1 MLGWRSGTSISASS
15 FWNFVGDKLD
25 VVDAGLAT
33 PLMAATFTFFRS
45 FTSPSG
51 QRWQYPHSLP
61 RMQPWGFQYQAQG
74 LHSTPC
80 RREPGVSAPL
90 RGESSDASEAL
101 SLSSTSFPTF
111 LLKARDVTGSFGG
124 SLPSAPD
131 TPDELGLS
139 SSPPSTRLAQLLS
152 ISIFFEQV
160 PVSRANEAT
169 TNQSTQTLKQKQ
181 TSWLHGFMASCS
193 QIICHKPNRDSMTIR
208 KIPQAHDPWQE
219 AGLDWAQSASA
230 SGMVNT
236 SAMMGKRKHPTIWI
250 PGWLNHLNPSTSADA
265 KWVRVF
271 YLFNSVFLA
280 MPFSKSHSILDLFF
294 VSPNLRERQ
303 ALYIIPL
310 CMRSFHP
317 PAQGVFFNYAKGVWM
332 LGWTW
337 TVSLWFS
344 QGAGVSPTKAG
355 K

>member
-33 PLMAATFTFFRS
+33 PLMAATFAFFRS

-160 PVSRANEAT
+160 PVSRAKEAT
-169 TNQSTQTLKQKQ
+169 TNQNQKQ
-181 TSWLHGFMASCS
+181 TSWLHALSLSLSRSFGN
-193 QIICHKPNRDSMTIR
+193 II
-208 KIPQAHDPWQE
+208 AE
-219 AGLDWAQSASA
+219 LWAQNRVESWPPLTLAFLSSICFDIGDGQHLCRQIVKGA
-230 SGMVNT
+230 CLVTWFGGLLCVWFVCLHL
-236 SAMMGKRKHPTIWI
+236 KHLLKTCLPL
-250 PGWLNHLNPSTSADA
+250 P
-265 KWVRVF
+265 
-271 YLFNSVFLA
+271 LF
-280 MPFSKSHSILDLFF
+280 
-294 VSPNLRERQ
+294 
-303 ALYIIPL
+303 
-310 CMRSFHP
+310 
-317 PAQGVFFNYAKGVWM
+317 
-332 LGWTW
+332 
-337 TVSLWFS
+337 
-344 QGAGVSPTKAG
+344 
-355 K
+355 